1 LLYYVIR
8 YRKEIVFKNL
18 NLVFKNKSEQER
30 IKIAKKFYK
39 HFSDLILESIKNYS
53 ITSYQSQERMKCINP
68 ELLDNYFNEKKT
80 IFIMGGHY
88 NNWELYALSAAKQ
101 TKYKLHAI
109 YTPVQNKFINTKTK
123 KSREKYGLKM
133 LNKKKVKDFIN
144 NIGPNSQ
151 KAIVFGF
158 DQSPRKNQHMY
169 WLNFLGQ
176 KTAVQFGSEK
186 YAKQLNVPIFF
197 GEIQKVKRGYYTLKY
212 HLITEDPSKLKK
224 GEIIK
229 KANALLEKIIFNKPE
244 FWLWSHNRWKLTNYE

>member
-1 LLYYVIR
+1 MLYYVIR

-109 YTPVQNKFINTKTK
+109 YTPFQNKFINIKTK

-186 YAKQLNVPIFF
+186 YAKQLNAPIFF